1 MIDQRGTRSAKHV
14 LRVAAEVFTVAVS
27 GDHCALLNARLRDEL
42 VANAICKDSPRPAR
56 NARWPRTVLCARYA
70 PSGATREKGERAL
83 SNERQTERLSQ
94 LTTA

>member
-42 VANAICKDSPRPAR
+42 VANAICKK
-56 NARWPRTVLCARYA
+56 TVRGQRVMRDGRGRFFALD
-70 PSGATREKGERAL
+70 THRAVRLGRKASVPFQKSVKL
-83 SNERQTERLSQ
+83 SD
-94 LTTA
+94 